1 MSMKRNPVAWAALIV
16 SSAALVSSTGFLRP
30 IPAAPKVT
38 EEGQRTAK
46 ALSEAFGA
54 VAEFARPSVVQISV
68 QKKAGRG
75 MLNNMRRFGPQ
86 GPRNGQPGQPGP
98 DLEEMLRRFFGPDGM
113 PQREQFGTP
122 GRGVGSGFVYDN
134 KGHIVTNNHVVE
146 DAEKIEV
153 KFYDGVEVKAKVVG
167 TDKQSDVAV
176 IQVDNT
182 TYPPLPR
189 GDSSALKVG
198 ELVMAVG
205 SPFGFS
211 QSVTTGIISALD
223 RNAIGINEYESFIQT
238 DAAIN
243 RGNSGGPLVD
253 MSGNVIGVN
262 SAIVSGSSGNDGIG
276 FAIPIN
282 LATSVA
288 NMLVKDGKVHY
299 ARIGISLDPL
309 TPELARHLGVDEA
322 TKGVMVTGVVPDSP
336 AAKAGLKEDDVV
348 IAFAGA
354 KVSDPSSFKL
364 KVATSEVAKSYD
376 IVYLRDGKE
385 HTAKIVPAPSDKVV
399 FDVERDTPK
408 PADDADES
416 KATIAD
422 FGLEV
427 QPLTAEL
434 AKPLGVPAS
443 TKGLLVTSV
452 KEGSSAAEKGIQQ
465 GDVIT
470 KVVRD
475 RRPQPVGNMNDFLA
489 FAAKSNEL
497 AVYVQRGPAGHFYA
511 LTKTAK

>member
-176 IQVDNT
+176 IKVDNT
-182 TYPPLPR
+182 TYP
-189 GDSSALKVG
+189 
-198 ELVMAVG
+198 
-205 SPFGFS
+205 
-211 QSVTTGIISALD
+211 
-223 RNAIGINEYESFIQT
+223 
-238 DAAIN
+238 
-243 RGNSGGPLVD
+243 
-253 MSGNVIGVN
+253 
-262 SAIVSGSSGNDGIG
+262 
-276 FAIPIN
+276 
-282 LATSVA
+282 SVA
-288 NMLVKDGKVHY
+288 
-299 ARIGISLDPL
+299 AWR
-309 TPELARHLGVDEA
+309 
-322 TKGVMVTGVVPDSP
+322 
-336 AAKAGLKEDDVV
+336 
-348 IAFAGA
+348 
-354 KVSDPSSFKL
+354 
-364 KVATSEVAKSYD
+364 
-376 IVYLRDGKE
+376 
-385 HTAKIVPAPSDKVV
+385 
-399 FDVERDTPK
+399 
-408 PADDADES
+408 
-416 KATIAD
+416 
-422 FGLEV
+422 
-427 QPLTAEL
+427 
-434 AKPLGVPAS
+434 
-443 TKGLLVTSV
+443 
-452 KEGSSAAEKGIQQ
+452 
-465 GDVIT
+465 
-470 KVVRD
+470 
-475 RRPQPVGNMNDFLA
+475 
-489 FAAKSNEL
+489 
-497 AVYVQRGPAGHFYA
+497 
-511 LTKTAK
+511 